1 MDNIFLLPA
10 KLPTLFFNPAS
21 RSGLKCA
28 WSATHGV
35 KLSAEFL
42 TAKAH
47 PYQFQTSVNTILAEG
62 WREAAEEADPGEL
75 ASRAED
81 FGLDAIPP
89 ETLIVTAGV
98 DVQHDR
104 LETTF
109 LGHGAGGVA
118 GSRACGDRGSPGDE
132 SKWAELDALLRRTW
146 RHPGG
151 GTLRLDAE
159 VIDSGDGACG
169 RVDPARARAGDGLD
183 ALLDDRL
190 PYRGAHALASAARR
204 EPSHDRHRPRLAA
217 HGLTSTAHQQN
228 PARQGFVA
236 AHGLA

>member
-1 MDNIFLLPA
+1 MLPA

-21 RSGLKCA
+21 RSGLQCA
-28 WSATHGV
+28 WCAAHGV
-35 KLSAEFL
+35 KLAAEFL
-42 TAKAH
+42 KAKAH
-47 PYQFQTSVNTILAEG
+47 PDQLRTSVNAIFAEG
-62 WREAAEEADPGEL
+62 WREAAEEADAGEL

-98 DVQHDR
+98 DVQHDG

-109 LGHGAGGVA
+109 LGPGAGGVA

-132 SKWAELDALLRRTW
+132 STWAELEALLRRTW

-151 GTLRLDAE
+151 GALRLDAA

-169 RVDPARARAGDGLD
+169 RVDPARARAGD
-183 ALLDDRL
+183 RL
-190 PYRGAHALASAARR
+190 ADLRVSPRPRAWSMTPGSAA
-204 EPSHDRHRPRLAA
+204 
-217 HGLTSTAHQQN
+217 T
-228 PARQGFVA
+228 
-236 AHGLA
+236 

>member
-1 MDNIFLLPA
+1 MILLDNIFLLPA

-21 RSGLKCA
+21 RSGLQCA
-28 WSATHGV
+28 WCAAHGV
-35 KLSAEFL
+35 KLAAEFL

-47 PYQFQTSVNTILAEG
+47 PDQLQTSVNTILAEG

-98 DVQHDR
+98 EVQHDR

-109 LGHGAGGVA
+109 LGPGAGGVA

-132 SKWAELDALLRRTW
+132 SKWAELEALLRRTW

-151 GTLRLDAE
+151 GALRLDAA

-169 RVDPARARAGDGLD
+169 RVDPARARAGDGLAD
-183 ALLDDRL
+183 LRVSPRPRAWSMT
-190 PYRGAHALASAARR
+190 PGSAA
-204 EPSHDRHRPRLAA
+204 
-217 HGLTSTAHQQN
+217 T
-228 PARQGFVA
+228 
-236 AHGLA
+236 